1 MDWQAFA
8 LSARLAAI
16 VSLILLAIAIPLA
29 YWLSVT
35 RFRGRFLIEA
45 IVSLPL
51 ILPPTVLGFYLLTT
65 LGTRSP
71 VGRWWTSLTGH
82 GLAFTFE
89 GLVIASLFYSLPFAV
104 QPIAASFAQ
113 LDPSLREASAVLG
126 ASPARTFL
134 RVTLPL
140 SVEGLLSALVLTFA
154 HTIGEFGVVLMVG
167 GNIPGV
173 TRTVSIAIYDAVQ
186 ALDYDRAHA
195 TSLALLVLSFGLL
208 AAVYG
213 IRRRPWAVTGAI
225 GERTVSGPRG

>member
-1 MDWQAFA
+1 MDWQAFT
-8 LSARLAAI
+8 LSVRLAAT
-16 VSLILLAIAIPLA
+16 VSAILLGIALPLA
-29 YWLSVT
+29 YWLSIT
-35 RFRGRFLIEA
+35 KFRGRFLIEA

-51 ILPPTVLGFYLLTT
+51 ILPPTVLGFYLLTM
-65 LGTRSP
+65 LGARSP
-71 VGRWWTSLTGH
+71 LGRWWMSWSGH
-82 GLAFTFE
+82 GIAFTFE

-126 ASPARTFL
+126 SSRLRTFW

-140 SVEGLLSALVLTFA
+140 SAEGILTAIVLSFA

-167 GNIPGV
+167 GNLPGI

-186 ALDYDRAHA
+186 ALQYEEARATA
-195 TSLALLVLSFGLL
+195 LALLLLSFALL

-213 IRRRPWAVTGAI
+213 IRRRPWAAAPI
-225 GERTVSGPRG
+225 A

>member
-1 MDWQAFA
+1 VIDWQAFA

-16 VSLILLAIAIPLA
+16 VSVILLALAVPLA
-29 YWLSVT
+29 YWLTIT
-35 RFRGRFLIEA
+35 RFRGRFLVEA
-45 IVSLPL
+45 AISLPL

-65 LGTRSP
+65 LGARSP
-71 VGRWWTSLTGH
+71 IGRWWMEWTGH

-104 QPIAASFAQ
+104 QPVATSFAL

-126 ASPARTFL
+126 ASPLRTFV

-140 SVEGLLSALVLTFA
+140 AREGLLSALVLTFA

-186 ALDYDRAHA
+186 TLEYDEARATA
-195 TSLALLVLSFGLL
+195 MMLLLLCFGLL
-208 AAVYG
+208 AVVYG
-213 IRRRPWAVTGAI
+213 IRRRPWAAAPI
-225 GERTVSGPRG
+225 A